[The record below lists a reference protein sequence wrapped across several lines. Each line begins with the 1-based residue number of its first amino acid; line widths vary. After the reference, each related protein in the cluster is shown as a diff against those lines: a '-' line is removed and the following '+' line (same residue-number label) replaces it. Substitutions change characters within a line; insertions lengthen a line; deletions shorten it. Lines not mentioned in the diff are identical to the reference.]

1 VKINRKDIL
10 DALALLSELLLAG
23 DDVGGAAIS
32 LARITE
38 LTSNDWGW
46 WRTVTMNL
54 DRLAAFLATDLKPG
68 ELDFGRES
76 RFDPAAQVA
85 ELRGAID
92 AGRKSTGWKLRSRI
106 GDRVQWYEEPEEVGH
121 GR

>member
-1 VKINRKDIL
+1 MA
-10 DALALLSELLLAG
+10 DAGQVAGEPSCQSGGSIWYRLS
-23 DDVGGAAIS
+23 
-32 LARITE
+32 
-38 LTSNDWGW
+38 
-46 WRTVTMNL
+46 
-54 DRLAAFLATDLKPG
+54 AFLATDLKEG

-76 RFDPAAQVA
+76 RFDPAAQVS

-92 AGRKSTGWKLRSRI
+92 VGRKSTRWKLRSRI

>member
-1 VKINRKDIL
+1 
-10 DALALLSELLLAG
+10 
-23 DDVGGAAIS
+23 
-32 LARITE
+32 
-38 LTSNDWGW
+38 
-46 WRTVTMNL
+46 MNL
-54 DRLAAFLATDLKPG
+54 DRLAAFLASDLKPG

-76 RFDPAAQVA
+76 RFDTAAQVA

-92 AGRKSTGWKLRSRI
+92 ASRKSTGWKLRSRI